1 MTYVTESVEA
11 ASWVEPKV
19 HLAEIPVVTV
29 SGLREQKSE
38 SLVPSN
44 TLIMPLG
51 LSVGAPNT
59 KKDNIRQCMILNRQ
73 VNLPNSV

>member
-1 MTYVTESVEA
+1 MLLYEYVTESVEV
-11 ASWVEPKV
+11 ASTVEPKI

-29 SGLREQKSE
+29 SGLREQERE

-44 TLIMPLG
+44 TSIVPLG

-59 KKDNIRQCMILNRQ
+59 KKTTLDSDTKIGR
-73 VNLPNSV
+73 

>member
-1 MTYVTESVEA
+1 MLLYEYVTESVEA

-38 SLVPSN
+38 SLVP
-44 TLIMPLG
+44 
-51 LSVGAPNT
+51 
-59 KKDNIRQCMILNRQ
+59 
-73 VNLPNSV
+73 